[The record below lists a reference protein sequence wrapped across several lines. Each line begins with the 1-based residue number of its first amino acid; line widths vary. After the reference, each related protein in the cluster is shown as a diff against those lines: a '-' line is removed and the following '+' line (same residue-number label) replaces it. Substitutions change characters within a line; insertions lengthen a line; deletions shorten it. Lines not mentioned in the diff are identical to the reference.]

1 MNSFS
6 LDLQIIYNKIDD
18 LNFIYKIVIP
28 GHTFQDPKELL
39 QFVRR
44 DPDDKKYYCTL
55 CEKFAQKI
63 ITLTRNHVESQHFP
77 DTFSYPCDLCGD
89 VLTTNTKLQLHRTRK
104 HLNKRNFQ

>member
-1 MNSFS
+1 MIN
-6 LDLQIIYNKIDD
+6 NKIDD
-18 LNFIYKIVIP
+18 LNFIYKIFLP

-104 HLNKRNFQ
+104 HLNKRNLQ